1 MKKNTAKFVESLD
14 LETPDPEE
22 QELYSRRITSY
33 SVDALKAAVAVDRIF
48 IGHPGFVRA
57 VKAMDRIFQL
67 APEMELPHGMLLV
80 GPTGAGKTAAFRYFK
95 NTLPSSSLFA
105 PGDGVIGLRCPKR
118 PRVGHFVA
126 GLLKA
131 YKYPF
136 ALGSAQQLYIR
147 RGLVFDAIKQKGTRL
162 IFVDEAA
169 SLLTT
174 RRTGSNQD
182 SDTEVSEFFREIVD
196 ECKVGLVLA
205 GTDDLDGIAQIDS
218 ALASRLT
225 VRETLCPFNSD
236 EKWVGV
242 IQSFS
247 KECKTFDI
255 KALASPDVAHLLH
268 RATGGNLRSL
278 KRLMIEAILIA
289 FDTQKTMIDR
299 EILAKAFTLVFG
311 SANLQSNV
319 FA

>member
-1 MKKNTAKFVESLD
+1 MKKNTEKFVESLD

-48 IGHPGFVRA
+48 IGHPAFVRA

-67 APEMELPHGMLLV
+67 APEMDLPHGGLLV
-80 GPTGAGKTAAFRYFK
+80 GPTGAGKTAAFRYFR

-105 PGDGVIGLRCPKR
+105 PGDGAIGLRCPKR

-126 GLLKA
+126 GLLRA

-169 SLLTT
+169 SLLAA
-174 RRTGSNQD
+174 RRTGSNLD
-182 SDTEVSEFFREIVD
+182 GDTEVSEFLREIVD

-205 GTDDLDGIAQIDS
+205 GTDDLDAIAQMDS

-225 VRETLCPFNSD
+225 VREALCPFDSD

-242 IQSFS
+242 IQSFA
-247 KECKTFDI
+247 KECKSFDI
-255 KALASPDVAHLLH
+255 KALASPEVAHLLH
-268 RATGGNLRSL
+268 RATDGNLRSL

-289 FDTQKTMIDR
+289 FDTQKVMIDR
-299 EILAKAFTLVFG
+299 EILTKAFTLVFG

>member
-1 MKKNTAKFVESLD
+1 MKKNTEKFVESLD

-22 QELYSRRITSY
+22 KELYSRRITSY
-33 SVDALKAAVAVDRIF
+33 SVEALKAAVTVDRIV
-48 IGHPGFVRA
+48 ISHHAFVRA

-80 GPTGAGKTAAFRYFK
+80 GPTGAGKTAAFKYFK

-105 PGDGVIGLRCPKR
+105 PGDGAIGLRCPKR

-136 ALGSAQQLYIR
+136 SLGSAQQLYIR

-169 SLLTT
+169 SLLKG
-174 RRTGSNQD
+174 RRAAGNLD
-182 SDTEVSEFFREIVD
+182 GDTEVSEFFREIVD

-205 GTDDLDGIAQIDS
+205 GTDDLDAIAQIDS

-225 VRETLCPFNSD
+225 VREALCPFDSN
-236 EKWVGV
+236 ETWVGV
-242 IQSFS
+242 IKSFS
-247 KECKTFDI
+247 KECKAFDI
-255 KALASPDVAHLLH
+255 KALANPEVAHLLH

-278 KRLMIEAILIA
+278 KRLMIEAILIS
-289 FDTQKTMIDR
+289 FDTQKAVIDR

>member
-1 MKKNTAKFVESLD
+1 MKKNTEKFVESLD

-48 IGHPGFVRA
+48 IGHPAFVRT

-67 APEMELPHGMLLV
+67 APEMELPHGMLLI

-105 PGDGVIGLRCPKR
+105 PGDGAIGLRCPKR

-147 RGLVFDAIKQKGTRL
+147 RGLVFDAIRQKGTRL

-169 SLLTT
+169 SLLKV
-174 RRTGSNQD
+174 RRAGGNLD
-182 SDTEVSEFFREIVD
+182 GDTEVSEFFREIVD

-205 GTDDLDGIAQIDS
+205 GTDDLDAIAQIDS

-225 VRETLCPFNSD
+225 VREALCPFDSD

-255 KALASPDVAHLLH
+255 RALANPDVAHLLH

-289 FDTQKTMIDR
+289 FDTRKVVIDR